1 MWRVDWKAGAV
12 WAEMTARKQ
21 SCIGCG
27 QMLVAVPAGGRRAH
41 LSQAL
46 PALPLLCCGESDR
59 WRPKVSA
66 MLLQSV
72 QLSLAWRQ
80 HARGVWWWC
89 PNPSPPPPPGSIA
102 YREGSPPSPISTTNA
117 LLPPRGRVQQLQLCS
132 VETSCF
138 QWDWEWVKGAN
149 MDVCTM
155 MWSFVFPEEHKD
167 TRWCMGAVWSY
178 AADSVVMYGRGQRV
192 VSKTQS
198 AKVHHRMARWLL
210 CHRFCDK
217 SMHEVSEEAQSSLEM
232 F

>member
-1 MWRVDWKAGAV
+1 
-12 WAEMTARKQ
+12 
-21 SCIGCG
+21 
-27 QMLVAVPAGGRRAH
+27 MLVAVPAGGGRAH

-80 HARGVWWWC
+80 RARGIWWWC
-89 PNPSPPPPPGSIA
+89 PAPSPPPPQGSIA
-102 YREGSPPSPISTTNA
+102 YREGSPPSPISTTNP
-117 LLPPRGRVQQLQLCS
+117 LLPPRGRAPQLQLCF

-149 MDVCTM
+149 MEDVKLC
-155 MWSFVFPEEHKD
+155 FPRSIRTHSDAWGLSDRMER
-167 TRWCMGAVWSY
+167 TQWWCMAEVKGSC
-178 AADSVVMYGRGQRV
+178 Q
-192 VSKTQS
+192 KPPS
-198 AKVHHRMARWLL
+198 AKVHHRIAWWLL
-210 CHRFCDK
+210 CHWFCGE
-217 SMHEVSEEAQSSLEM
+217 SMHAVSEEAQSSLEM